1 MSGSAD
7 KSGHSSNETDL
18 SGRELAG
25 FQVLRRLGRGAMAD
39 VYLAEQ
45 TALKRRVA
53 LKVLKPELASDTTYL
68 KRFEREA
75 RRAYPHM
82 RTKVVTNVAEAGYR
96 VLLGVEVP
104 YYGPRRVEIRFTP
117 SAPTVTAATRNSP

>member
-1 MSGSAD
+1 M
-7 KSGHSSNETDL
+7 
-18 SGRELAG
+18 GRRGNGPRKGFAG
-25 FQVLRRLGRGAMAD
+25 PWYGQDRERL
-39 VYLAEQ
+39 
-45 TALKRRVA
+45 
-53 LKVLKPELASDTTYL
+53 
-68 KRFEREA
+68 RFEREA